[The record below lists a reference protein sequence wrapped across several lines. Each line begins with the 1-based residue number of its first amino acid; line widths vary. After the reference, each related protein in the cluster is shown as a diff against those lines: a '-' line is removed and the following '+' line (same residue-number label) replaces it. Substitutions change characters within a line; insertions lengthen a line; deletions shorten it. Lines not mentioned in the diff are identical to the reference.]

1 MGGLWMVVYR
11 PKWYLRDR
19 NGMGGLLV
27 QAQVRYLPRSP
38 MWRAEACEV
47 AIYLNASKSVLQKLY
62 FGKKVQS
69 KKRKKSRL

>member
-1 MGGLWMVVYR
+1 VGGLWMVVYR

-38 MWRAEACEV
+38 TRRAEACGGSH
-47 AIYLNASKSVLQKLY
+47 YLGASFFCSDTKRFFQNN
-62 FGKKVQS
+62 KK
-69 KKRKKSRL
+69 KK